1 MASGIHRMMKKSL
14 LRILITVVVIV
25 TVTLFAGYLLPTA
38 WKVERQVLIA
48 APPAAVF
55 PYLNSLKKWR
65 EWTVWYARE
74 PELAT
79 EYSGPDAGVGAT
91 SRWKSDDGRGA
102 MMILESRPE
111 RRVDYQLLLGGGEIV
126 VHGSLHL
133 IPEDKASRVVWRAGG
148 VSGGNPVERYLTWLF
163 KFQTSRDFEQ
173 SLARLKERLERRD

>member
-1 MASGIHRMMKKSL
+1 MVI
-14 LRILITVVVIV
+14 VVVL
-25 TVTLFAGYLLPTA
+25 LFAGLLLPKD
-38 WKVERQVLIA
+38 WQVERDIVIQT
-48 APPAAVF
+48 PPSAVF

-111 RRVDYQLLLGGGEIV
+111 RRVDYQLLLDGGEFV
-126 VHGSLHL
+126 MHGSLHL
-133 IPEDKASRVVWRAGG
+133 IPVDAATRVVWRAGG
-148 VSGGNPVERYLTWLF
+148 VGGDNPVERYMTLMF
-163 KFQTSRDFEQ
+163 KFWIGRDFEQ
-173 SLARLKERLERRD
+173 SLARLKERLEKRD